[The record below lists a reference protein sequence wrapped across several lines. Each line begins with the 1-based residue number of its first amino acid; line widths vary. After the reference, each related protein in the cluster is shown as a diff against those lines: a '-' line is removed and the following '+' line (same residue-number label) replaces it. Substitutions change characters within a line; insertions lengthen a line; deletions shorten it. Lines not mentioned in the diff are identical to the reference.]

1 MLTSLSS
8 LQLDYIRL
16 WFLVQH
22 SLTSFYKISQ
32 HYTHLAEATQ
42 PNQSETWQKLGIHK
56 NHIQRLQDF
65 HLAES
70 QLKFQH
76 CVDLIQKQ
84 SDFVLL
90 QNDAHYP
97 QQLLPYADKPPI
109 LFGQGD
115 AQALLQPQVA
125 IVGSRK
131 PSHHGRQVA
140 YDFAFYLSEKGFYIG
155 SGLAQGIDEAAH
167 RGALQHNR
175 TIAVMG
181 TGLDQTYPSQNQP
194 LRQQILAHHGTVITE
209 FLPGTPPLQ
218 QHFPRRNRVVSA
230 LSLGV
235 IVAEAALKSGS
246 LITAK
251 WAAEQGKLIFA
262 IPGHIYSEHHQGCH
276 QLIREGAILVDHP
289 DQVIEDLAL
298 PTQWHAQQ
306 HNQQANKINCLD
318 TQPELP
324 AHLNILYNQLDWVGQ
339 HIDEIM
345 LRQKLD
351 VATLTSQLM
360 ELELLG
366 LCMQQAGLYLRCRP
380 GK

>member
-1 MLTSLSS
+1 MLNSLSS

-22 SLTSFYKISQ
+22 SLTSFYKING
-32 HYTHLAEATQ
+32 HYSNLAEATQ
-42 PNQSETWQKLGIHK
+42 PTQIETWQKLGIHK
-56 NHIQRLQDF
+56 NHIQRLRDF

-70 QLKFQH
+70 QLQFQY
-76 CVDLIQKQ
+76 CVALIQKH
-84 SDFVLL
+84 SDFILTL
-90 QNDAHYP
+90 EHSDYP
-97 QQLLPYADKPPI
+97 TQLLPYADKPPI

-131 PSHHGRQVA
+131 PSSHGRQVA

-167 RGALQHNR
+167 QGALRHSR

-181 TGLDQTYPSQNQP
+181 TGLDQTYPTQHQQ
-194 LRQQILAHHGTVITE
+194 LRQQIIAHSGTVVTE

-218 QHFPRRNRVVSA
+218 HHFPRRNRIVSA

-235 IVAEAALKSGS
+235 IVAEATLKSGS

-251 WAAEQGKLIFA
+251 LAAEQGKSVFA

-289 DQVIEDLAL
+289 EQVIEDLAL
-298 PTQWHAQQ
+298 PTQWQNQQ
-306 HNQQANKINCLD
+306 HNQQSKNLNGLEIH
-318 TQPELP
+318 TELP
-324 AHLNILYNQLDWVGQ
+324 LHLTSLYNQLDWVGQ
-339 HIDEIM
+339 NIDEIIAK
-345 LRQKLD
+345 QPLD
-351 VATLTSQLM
+351 IGTLTSQLM

-380 GK
+380 SK

>member
-1 MLTSLSS
+1 MLNSLSA

-22 SLTSFYKISQ
+22 SLPSFYKIQ
-32 HYTHLAEATQ
+32 EYYTHLAKATQ
-42 PNQSETWQKLGIHK
+42 PDQIETWQKLGIHK
-56 NHIQRLQDF
+56 NHIQRLRDF
-65 HLAES
+65 HLPES
-70 QLKFQH
+70 QRQFQH
-76 CVDLIQKQ
+76 CIDLIQKQ

-90 QNDAHYP
+90 QDDAHYP
-97 QQLLPYADKPPI
+97 QQLLPYADRPPI
-109 LFGQGD
+109 LFGQGNV
-115 AQALLQPQVA
+115 QALLQPQIA

-131 PSHHGRQVA
+131 PSNHGRQVA
-140 YDFAFYLSEKGFYIG
+140 YDFAYYLSEKGFYIS

-167 RGALQHNR
+167 QGALQHNR

-181 TGLDQTYPSQNQP
+181 TGLDLTYPSQNQP
-194 LRQQILAHHGTVITE
+194 LRQQILTQTGTVITE

-218 QHFPRRNRVVSA
+218 QHFPRRNRIVSA

-262 IPGHIYSEHHQGCH
+262 IPEHIYGEHHQGCH

-289 DQVIEDLAL
+289 EQVIEDLAL
-298 PTQWHAQQ
+298 PTQWHTQQ
-306 HNQQANKINCLD
+306 HSEQASKLAPLD
-318 TQPELP
+318 AQPELP
-324 AHLNILYNQLDWVGQ
+324 AHLSVLYNQLDWVGQ
-339 HIDEIM
+339 LLDEVVIQ
-345 LRQKLD
+345 LQLD
-351 VATLTSQLM
+351 IATLTSQLM

-366 LCMQQAGLYLRCRP
+366 LCTQQAGMYLRCRP

>member
-1 MLTSLSS
+1 MLNSLSA

-22 SLTSFYKISQ
+22 SLTSFYKIHK
-32 HYTHLAEATQ
+32 HYTNLAKATQ
-42 PNQSETWQKLGIHK
+42 PDQVEIWQKLGIHK

-65 HLAES
+65 HLPES
-70 QLKFQH
+70 QLQFER
-76 CVDLIQKQ
+76 CIDLIQKH

-90 QNDAHYP
+90 QEDAHYP

-115 AQALLQPQVA
+115 AHTLLQPQIA

-131 PSHHGRQVA
+131 PSNHGRQIA
-140 YDFAFYLSEKGFYIG
+140 YDFAYYLSEKGFYIS

-167 RGALQHNR
+167 QGALQHKR

-181 TGLDQTYPSQNQP
+181 TGLEQTYPPQHQQ
-194 LRQQILAHHGTVITE
+194 LRQQIIAKGGTVITE
-209 FLPGTPPLQ
+209 FLPGTLPLQ
-218 QHFPRRNRVVSA
+218 QHFPRRNRIVSA

-276 QLIREGAILVDHP
+276 QLIREGAILIDHP

-298 PTQWHAQQ
+298 PTQWQNRLQ
-306 HNQQANKINCLD
+306 LEQTNPPSPTKI
-318 TQPELP
+318 ELP
-324 AHLNILYNQLDWVGQ
+324 AHLTPLYNQLDWVGQ
-339 HIDEIM
+339 PIDEIVAK
-345 LRQKLD
+345 QQLD
-351 VATLTSQLM
+351 VATLTGQLM